1 VSPVNSDDSSGDAL
15 GGAGRP
21 LTRKE
26 IRAREKLLATQGHNV
41 IPPQAF
47 ETGPDVPTP
56 ATAPAQDSELPQ
68 SAPELPDAAPT
79 VHEEAVR
86 EEPVHEE
93 AVREEPVHEEA
104 VREEPVREEAV
115 REEPVRQEAVLEEP
129 VHEEPVYEEPV
140 QEDFTQLIPVRDVP
154 VHEAPSRDEPVREDA
169 GHEDVVYASAGGLG
183 YGSSHDAA
191 AHDAGVHDGYAPHPH
206 DEAHHLYDN
215 SGDPQAQ
222 PHPEAGY
229 HGDPGEELMAGAAR
243 YDKGPS
249 KKVRRRRRFLALVLT
264 LTVFVVAIAVGA
276 QFLKPLLGGDTMA
289 DYPGPGTGEVTITIE
304 PGAGTRSVATELQS
318 KKVVANADTFL
329 KEFTASGGALNP
341 GTFSM
346 RQEMKNSDAVDVL
359 LNKGQ
364 SKVMYFALSAGLRIS
379 ESLQA
384 ISEGTGIPVQDLKA
398 LSDAPAQ
405 FGVPAKAKNLEGYLA
420 PGEYRFPLGSSAKD
434 ILQKLVGSTQDE
446 LKAQGVT
453 DPAKQ
458 YDVVTVASIV
468 QAEGGQAEYGDVAGA
483 IYNRLKPNNT
493 ETNGLI
499 QSDATV
505 TYGLGIRSFHID
517 EAQKADKS
525 NPYNT
530 YANQGL
536 PAGPIGSPGKTAID
550 AAAKPKSNSFLY
562 WVTINLDTKET
573 KFSKTLAE
581 HNGYVAQYN
590 AWCEANPGRC
600 V

>member
-1 VSPVNSDDSSGDAL
+1 MSPVNSDDSSGDAL

-47 ETGPDVPTP
+47 ETGQDVPTP
-56 ATAPAQDSELPQ
+56 TPTPAPAPERELPQ
-68 SAPELPDAAPT
+68 AAPELPDAAPT
-79 VHEEAVR
+79 VHEDAVHEEPVHEDAVREEPVHKDAVR

-93 AVREEPVHEEA
+93 PVHVET
-104 VREEPVREEAV
+104 
-115 REEPVRQEAVLEEP
+115 
-129 VHEEPVYEEPV
+129 VHEEPVHH
-140 QEDFTQLIPVRDVP
+140 VP
-154 VHEAPSRDEPVREDA
+154 ADAEPVREDFTQMIPVRDIPVRDIPA
-169 GHEDVVYASAGGLG
+169 REDTGRGDAVYASAGQLG
-183 YGSSHDAA
+183 YEARHDAA
-191 AHDAGVHDGYAPHPH
+191 AHGGGPHDGYAPHPH
-206 DEAHHLYDN
+206 DEAHHDYDD
-215 SGDPQAQ
+215 SGEPQAQ
-222 PHPEAGY
+222 THPDAEY
-229 HGDPGEELMAGAAR
+229 HSEPGHELMAGAVR
-243 YDKGPS
+243 YDKVPS

-264 LTVFVVAIAVGA
+264 LTVFVVAIAIGA
-276 QFLKPLLGGDTMA
+276 QFLKPLLGMDTMA
-289 DYPGPGTGEVTITIE
+289 DYPGPGTGDVTITVE
-304 PGAGTRSVATELQS
+304 PGAGPRSVATELES

-346 RQEMKNSDAVDVL
+346 RQEMKNSDAVAVL
-359 LNKGQ
+359 LNKDQG
-364 SKVMYFALSAGLRIS
+364 KVMYFALSAGLRIS

-384 ISEGTGIPVQDLKA
+384 ISEGTGISVPDLKA
-398 LSDAPAQ
+398 LSNAPAQ

-420 PGEYRFPLGSSAKD
+420 PGEYRFPLGTSAKD
-434 ILQKLVGSTQDE
+434 ILQKLVGNTLDE
-446 LKAQGVT
+446 LKVQGVT

-550 AAAKPKSNSFLY
+550 AAAKPKTNSYLY

-581 HNGYVAQYN
+581 HNGYVEQYN

>member
-1 VSPVNSDDSSGDAL
+1 MSPVNSDDSTGDAL

-47 ETGPDVPTP
+47 ETGPDVP
-56 ATAPAQDSELPQ
+56 AAAPAQDSELPQ
-68 SAPELPDAAPT
+68 AAPELPDAAPT

-93 AVREEPVHEEA
+93 AAHEEPVHEEPVHEEA
-104 VREEPVREEAV
+104 VREEPV
-115 REEPVRQEAVLEEP
+115 
-129 VHEEPVYEEPV
+129 H
-140 QEDFTQLIPVRDVP
+140 EDFTQLIPVRDVP
-154 VHEAPSRDEPVREDA
+154 GHEAPFREEPVREDA
-169 GHEDVVYASAGGLG
+169 GHEDVVYASAGRLG
-183 YGSSHDAA
+183 YGASHDAA
-191 AHDAGVHDGYAPHPH
+191 AQDAGVHDGYAPHPH
-206 DEAHHLYDN
+206 DAHHLYDN

-222 PHPEAGY
+222 PHPEAEY
-229 HGDPGEELMAGAAR
+229 HVDPGEELMAGAAR

-289 DYPGPGTGEVTITIE
+289 DYPGPGTGEVTITVE

-364 SKVMYFALSAGLRIS
+364 SKVMYFALSAGLRIG